1 MRKTQK
7 RITFN
12 QTSIVCQIL
21 SHKII
26 SFILKTILGN
36 RCCNLHLAAG
46 GSERL
51 GHLPKDTQLAETT

>member
-1 MRKTQK
+1 MRKKQK
-7 RITFN
+7 RIPFN

-36 RCCNLHLAAG
+36 RCYNLHFIAG

-51 GHLPKDTQLAETT
+51 GNSSEAAQ